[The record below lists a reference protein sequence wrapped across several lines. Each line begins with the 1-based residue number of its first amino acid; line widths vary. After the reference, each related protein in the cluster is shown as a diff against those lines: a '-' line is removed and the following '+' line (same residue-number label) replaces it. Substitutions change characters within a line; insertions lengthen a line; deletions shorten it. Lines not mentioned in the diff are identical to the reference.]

1 MSAPSRLIE
10 AVKEEYNLLA
20 MATVVAVSAMT
31 SNPLPLLA
39 GMVAEATYLIFV
51 PDTKWYGARLQAR
64 AALKAAQQREA
75 RKAAIL
81 PQLCGERRERYLRLE
96 GMHQTICSQIATQHE
111 AFHDSSHKFDYLLD
125 KFLEFAS
132 KEAQFTQYLSGLHDE
147 VCGTDAQPVPHSDP
161 FARGRVPAPVRS
173 FISSGVT
180 PLDPSGPWVAQAIG
194 DVQATYAKELKE
206 LTGLIDKE
214 QDPNT
219 KTVLVKRQEILT
231 RRVEFV
237 GKIAKALENLSHQL
251 QLLADTF
258 GLINDEMRARSPEQV
273 VEDIDDVVT
282 QTDCMTRTLEELAP
296 YEQLESRIAQAQ

>member
-132 KEAQFTQYLSGLHDE
+132 KEAQFTQYLSGL
-147 VCGTDAQPVPHSDP
+147 
-161 FARGRVPAPVRS
+161 
-173 FISSGVT
+173 
-180 PLDPSGPWVAQAIG
+180 
-194 DVQATYAKELKE
+194 
-206 LTGLIDKE
+206 IDKE